1 VSTVDERIAVLIERY
16 GLGAGATTGLEA
28 LLEQL
33 ASDPHAPTTVR
44 EPERAVDEHIADSLV
59 GLELDQVRVAVK
71 VLDIGA
77 GAGFPGLPLAIAL
90 PRADFVLVD
99 GNARKCA
106 FIERAIAAA
115 AVHNA
120 RAMHAR
126 VEELAPGEF
135 DLVTA
140 RAVAALAVLAEY
152 AAPLLALDGWLVA
165 WRGRRDPD
173 GERDAAAA
181 AEVLGLEVHEP
192 VHVQPFPGAEHR
204 YLHLM
209 LKVRDTPA
217 RFPRRP
223 GIALKRPLGAE
234 SRAPSDRPQR

>member
-1 VSTVDERIAVLIERY
+1 VSTVDERIAALTDRY
-16 GLGAGATTGLEA
+16 ALGAGAAAGLEA
-28 LLEQL
+28 LLERL
-33 ASDPHAPTTVR
+33 AADPHAPTTVR

-59 GLELDQVRVAVK
+59 AVELEQVRTAVK

-90 PRADFVLVD
+90 PRAEFVLVD
-99 GNARKCA
+99 SNARKCA
-106 FIERAIAAA
+106 FIERGIAAA
-115 AVHNA
+115 GIPNA
-120 RAMHAR
+120 RAVHAR
-126 VEELAPGEF
+126 VEELAADEF

-140 RAVAALAVLAEY
+140 RAVAPLGVLAEY
-152 AAPLLALDGWLVA
+152 AAPVLAIDGALVV

-181 AEVLGLEVHEP
+181 VLGLEVHEP

-209 LKVRDTPA
+209 LKVRDTPD

-234 SRAPSDRPQR
+234 SRASSDRPQR

>member
-1 VSTVDERIAVLIERY
+1 MSTVDERIAELTDRY
-16 GLGAGATTGLEA
+16 ALGAGAAAGLEA
-28 LLEQL
+28 LLERL
-33 ASDPHAPTTVR
+33 AADLHAPTTVR

-59 GLELDQVRVAVK
+59 ALELEQVRTAVN
-71 VLDIGA
+71 VLDLGA

-90 PRADFVLVD
+90 PRAEFVLVD
-99 GNARKCA
+99 SNARKCA

-115 AVHNA
+115 AVRNA
-120 RAMHAR
+120 HAMHTRA
-126 VEELAPGEF
+126 EELAPGEF

-140 RAVAALAVLAEY
+140 RAVASLAVLAEY

-192 VHVQPFPGAEHR
+192 AHVQPFPGAEHR